1 MRTSNLLLVGLM
13 IIGIAGCDTG
23 GVDLNVATTDN
34 SIDNS
39 TTNPGGGDNPCA
51 NYTDTASNTVRR
63 GSFDGTNCTY
73 GSDFVSATSPLTVNL
88 TIPFI
93 SGVHIFQ
100 DSLFVGQNVPPTAGA
115 AAPAAGTGPT
125 LTIAAGNT
133 LAFLDSGDYVVINR
147 GSTIMANGSQTAPIT
162 FTGFTDAVTGTAGPE
177 DVQLWGG
184 LVINGNG
191 VTNNCSDAERA
202 ANQCHVAA
210 EGGGITHYGGNANDD
225 SSGVLRFVVVKH
237 TGFEVAPG
245 DELNGI
251 TFNAVGSGTTVEN
264 IETYSTFDD
273 GIEFFG
279 GAVNVTNY
287 VALYVRDDSIDFS
300 DGYVGTVQNALVIHA
315 RSNANRCIEGD
326 NIGEGRSTQGEA
338 LDTAPLTN
346 PTIRNMTCIT
356 SNIDQAAGSTHGDSE
371 GPLLRQGAQMQLID
385 SIVYGGYG
393 TIVSSL
399 SSNECYEIESPV
411 SLNFASGGNTT
422 NRNVIVACQEAIKGT
437 LANGDA
443 LTQWAIGANPST
455 NGANYSF
462 NTGNAVITDA
472 TNAAVS
478 LLTANSFY
486 TATAIT
492 DASGTAIVHPEAAT
506 GGHFG
511 AVLAGDDW
519 TANWTFGLHETN
531 RDQALWFE

>member
-1 MRTSNLLLVGLM
+1 MRTSNLLLVGVM
-13 IIGIAGCDTG
+13 VIGIAGCDTG

-34 SIDNS
+34 SVDNS
-39 TTNPGGGDNPCA
+39 VTNPGGGDNPCA

-73 GSDFVSATSPLTVNL
+73 GSDFVSATNPLTVDL

-100 DSLFVGQNVPPTAGA
+100 DSLFVGQNVPPTAGT

-125 LTIAAGNT
+125 LTLAAGNT

-147 GSTIMANGSQTAPIT
+147 GSTIIANGSQTAPIT

-184 LVINGNG
+184 FVINGNG
-191 VTNNCSDAERA
+191 LTNNCSDAERA

-210 EGGGITHYGGNANDD
+210 EGGGVTHYGGNANDE

-251 TFNAVGSGTTVEN
+251 TFNAVGSGTVVEN

-279 GAVNVTNY
+279 GAVNVTNF

-300 DGYVGTVQNALVIHA
+300 DGYSGTIQNALVIHS

-371 GPLLRQGAQMQLID
+371 GPLLRQGAQMGLVD

-393 TIVSSL
+393 ATVAAL

-411 SLNFASGGNTT
+411 SLNFASVGNTT
-422 NRNVIVACQEAIKGT
+422 SRNVIVACQEAIKGT

-462 NTGNAVITDA
+462 NTGNSVITDP

-478 LLTANSFY
+478 LLVPNSFY
-486 TATAIT
+486 TATTIT
-492 DASGTAIVHPEAAT
+492 DASGTAIVHPDAAT

-511 AVLAGDDW
+511 AVLAADDW
-519 TANWTFGLHETN
+519 TANWTFGLHPTN
-531 RDQALWFE
+531 RDEALWFE

>member
-1 MRTSNLLLVGLM
+1 MRTSNLLLVGVM
-13 IIGIAGCDTG
+13 VIGIAGCDTG

-34 SIDNS
+34 SVDNS
-39 TTNPGGGDNPCA
+39 VTNPGGGDNPCA

-73 GSDFVSATSPLTVNL
+73 GSDFVSATNPLTVDL

-100 DSLFVGQNVPPTAGA
+100 DSLFIGQNVPPTAGT

-125 LTIAAGNT
+125 LTLAAGNT

-147 GSTIMANGSQTAPIT
+147 GSTIIANGSQTAPIT

-184 LVINGNG
+184 FVINGNG
-191 VTNNCSDAERA
+191 LTNNCSDAERA

-210 EGGGITHYGGNANDD
+210 EGGGVTHYGGNANDE

-251 TFNAVGSGTTVEN
+251 TFNAVGSGTVVEN

-279 GAVNVTNY
+279 GAVNVTNF

-300 DGYVGTVQNALVIHA
+300 DGYSGTIQNALVIHS

-371 GPLLRQGAQMQLID
+371 GPLLRQGAQMGLVD

-393 TIVSSL
+393 TTVAAL

-411 SLNFASGGNTT
+411 SLNFASVGNTT
-422 NRNVIVACQEAIKGT
+422 SRNVIVACQEAIKGT

-462 NTGNAVITDA
+462 NTGNSVITDP

-478 LLTANSFY
+478 LLVPNSFY
-486 TATAIT
+486 TATTIT
-492 DASGTAIVHPEAAT
+492 DASGTAIVHPDAAT

-511 AVLAGDDW
+511 AVLAADDW
-519 TANWTFGLHETN
+519 TANWTFGLHPTN
-531 RDQALWFE
+531 RDEALWFE